1 MLRDA
6 AVENLKNALVR
17 REWDDNTLGAVV
29 DSIVDAAVDRVA
41 GDPNVEGGVGLRDSL
56 KRELGDHLEEMK
68 ATEERMAGLHR
79 QMISE
84 ATTLRDELQALL
96 EKHEAVAAGA
106 GTKGASKK

>member
-29 DSIVDAAVDRVA
+29 DSIVDAAVDRLA
-41 GDPNVEGGVGLRDSL
+41 GDPNAEGGVGLRDSL

-79 QMISE
+79 QMITD
-84 ATTLRDELQALL
+84 ATTLRDEMKALL
-96 EKHEAVAAGA
+96 EKHDMASA
-106 GTKGASKK
+106 GTGAKGASKK

>member
-1 MLRDA
+1 
-6 AVENLKNALVR
+6 
-17 REWDDNTLGAVV
+17 
-29 DSIVDAAVDRVA
+29 
-41 GDPNVEGGVGLRDSL
+41 
-56 KRELGDHLEEMK
+56 MK